1 MIYNSSVIFVRD
13 IEIAKSFYTGLLG
26 CTIEHDFGKNVIFH
40 NGLAIWQIQ
49 DDHTI
54 ARQLITSDGS
64 NRFELYFET
73 ESLDKD
79 HKLLTEVGVKFL
91 HEIKEEAWGQR
102 TIRFFDPD
110 NHLVEIGDTMR
121 TFVLRLFKQGL
132 TTSQISDKSGIN
144 IEIIKS
150 IIGE

>member
-13 IEIAKSFYTGLLG
+13 IEVSKAFYTGLLG

-40 NGLAIWQIQ
+40 DGLAIWQIQ

-54 ARQLITSDGS
+54 VQELITSDGS

-73 ESLDKD
+73 ESLDND
-79 HKLLTEVGVKFL
+79 HKLLTEAGIKFL

-121 TFVLRLFKQGL
+121 SFVQRLFKQGL
-132 TTSQISDKSGIN
+132 TISQIKDKSGIN
-144 IEIIKS
+144 TETITRL
-150 IIGE
+150 IGE